1 MKNLCAELERT
12 WHDEIPISKAMGIR
26 VAEFTNDRLVVR
38 AQLAPNINV
47 HGTAFAG
54 SLYSIAALC
63 GWGMTWLQLKTR
75 AIVGS
80 IVIAD
85 GRIQYDR
92 PVKSEI
98 VASCRFSAD
107 EHAAALG
114 RLAADGKTRFPLE
127 CVIEASGGDVAARFG
142 GDYAVRIETH

>member
-1 MKNLCAELERT
+1 MKHLCTELERT

-26 VAEFTNDRLVVR
+26 VGEFANDRLVVR

-54 SLYSIAALC
+54 SLYAIAALC
-63 GWGMTWLQLKTR
+63 GWGMTWLQLKVR
-75 AIVGS
+75 AIDGS

-85 GRIQYDR
+85 GRIHYDR

-107 EHAAALG
+107 EYAEALA
-114 RLAADGKTRFPLE
+114 RLESEGKTRFPLE
-127 CVIEASGGDVAARFG
+127 CSIEADGVIAARFD
-142 GDYAVRIETH
+142 GDYAVRLARR